1 MALTPVEDVRESL
14 LRPLRPLP
22 ATDVPLVTALGLT
35 LAADVHT
42 SDPVP
47 AFDSAACDG
56 YAVRSADLDGATAA
70 TPVRLRLGAP
80 AVVGRRSAAAL
91 SAGRASAIP
100 AGAPLPPGA
109 DAVVGLAD
117 AEVDGEAVVV
127 AAPVGPGSAVRSA
140 GEEAPVG
147 TALLTAG
154 QRLGPVQI
162 SMVAAAGCTTLPAR
176 RRPVVTVVLTGDEV
190 VRAGRRTTDLWQV
203 YDALGP
209 PLAALLGADGCLA
222 HVTGPVADDLPA
234 LTRALDAAAGSSDL
248 VVSVGGTSA
257 GRQDLIVEAARRVGE
272 ARTWRP
278 ALAPAGTLIAGVA
291 AGVPLVGLP
300 GDPAQALVAFDVFVR
315 PAVDR
320 LQGRPPARATVAAH
334 LAEPFRRAAG
344 VLRYVGARS
353 VVEGDRR
360 WVRPVALAGGLAG
373 LAGADT
379 WMVVPPEVGELDA
392 GVPVRVRPMWPGAW

>member
-14 LRPLRPLP
+14 LGPLRPLP

-42 SDPVP
+42 ADPLP
-47 AFDSAACDG
+47 PFDSAACDG

-70 TPVRLRLGAP
+70 TPVRLRLGSP
-80 AVVGRRSAAAL
+80 AAVGRRSAAAL

-117 AEVDGEAVVV
+117 AEADGEAVVV
-127 AAPVGPGSAVRSA
+127 AAPVGPGSAVRPA
-140 GEEAPVG
+140 GEEAAGG

-154 QRLGPVQI
+154 QRLGPVQVG
-162 SMVAAAGCTTLPAR
+162 MVAAAGCATVPAR

-190 VRAGRRTTDLWQV
+190 VRVGRRPADLWQV
-203 YDALGP
+203 YDALGS

-222 HVTGPVADDLPA
+222 HVTGPAADDLAA
-234 LTRALDAAAGSSDL
+234 LTRTLDAAAGSSDL

-257 GRQDLIVEAARRVGE
+257 GRQDLVVEAARRVGE

-278 ALAPAGTLIAGVA
+278 ALAPSGTLVAGMV
-291 AGVPLVGLP
+291 AGVPLIGLP
-300 GDPAQALVAFDVFVR
+300 GSPVRALVAFDVFVR

-320 LQGRPPARATVAAH
+320 LLGRPAARATVAAH
-334 LAEPFRRAAG
+334 LAEAFRGSDG

-360 WVRPVALAGGLAG
+360 WVRPVAAAGGLAG

-379 WMVVPPEVGELDA
+379 WMVVPPHVGELEA
-392 GVPVRVRPMWPGAW
+392 GVPVRARPMWPGAW